1 MCSII
6 ISVSTTDL
14 AFFFTYFRNRNQA
27 GRQPCVRFFFTDRT
41 KYHTINRTKG
51 ETMSITAT
59 QLKENLGY
67 YLALAA
73 TETIFI
79 SKNGKNIA
87 VLSSPETKKPELL
100 ASLRGIIPDEGKTMK
115 DYRAD
120 RIAERYS

>member
-1 MCSII
+1 
-6 ISVSTTDL
+6 
-14 AFFFTYFRNRNQA
+14 
-27 GRQPCVRFFFTDRT
+27 
-41 KYHTINRTKG
+41 
-51 ETMSITAT
+51 MSITAT

-87 VLSSPETKKPELL
+87 VLSSPEARRTDLID
-100 ASLRGIIPDEGKTMK
+100 SLRGILPVEGKTMA

-120 RIAERYS
+120 RLSGEKL